1 MRGLVVMISVAR
13 AGGVT
18 IHCPVDGKYAF
29 YNSPYPAH
37 HLSTAIDI
45 YPNRE
50 FDEVA
55 PSPVDGVVELV
66 RRVRS
71 PRGRSFED
79 PGYDIVTLLR
89 SLEDPRRIIKLLHIE
104 PVIECGDTVEAGQEL
119 GRLLRSGYFGFGT
132 SPHIHLEI
140 RDPSDPLRARGGHPV
155 KRLMEVVDARPT
167 DELRGVVT
175 RSIPEFSIIKMD
187 DISSNGLPA
196 NVGGVSGLLDGGI
209 PYYGWLGAHVNDE
222 PPTDN
227 TVTLL
232 KKPIAIIKNVLSNVC
247 LADCLEFVVKV
258 DGIAIQGISLH
269 LSPRKEV
276 EVKLIP
282 LVLGSL
288 KLEEDV
294 EVSLT
299 LE

>member
-1 MRGLVVMISVAR
+1 MIPVAR

-18 IHCPVDGKYAF
+18 INCPADGKYAF

-37 HLSTAIDI
+37 HLSTGIDI
-45 YPNRE
+45 YPKKE

-89 SLEDPRRIIKLLHIE
+89 SLEDPRRVIKLLHIE
-104 PVIECGDTVEAGQEL
+104 PIIECGDSVVAGQEL

-140 RDPSDPLRARGGHPV
+140 RDPMDPLRAKGGYPV
-155 KRLMEVVDARPT
+155 KRLMEVVDAEPAE
-167 DELRGVVT
+167 ELRGVVT
-175 RSIPEFSIIKMD
+175 RSIPEFSIIKLD
-187 DISSNGLPA
+187 GISSNGLPA
-196 NVGGVSGLLDGGI
+196 DVGGVPGLLDGGI
-209 PYYGWLGAHVNDE
+209 PYYGWLGAHINEE

-232 KKPIAIIKNVLSNVC
+232 KNPIAIIKNVLTKVC
-247 LADCLEFVVKV
+247 LADCLEFSVKV

-269 LSPRKEV
+269 LSPRREV

-282 LVLGSL
+282 LRLGSL
-288 KLEEDV
+288 RLEEGV

-299 LE
+299 IE